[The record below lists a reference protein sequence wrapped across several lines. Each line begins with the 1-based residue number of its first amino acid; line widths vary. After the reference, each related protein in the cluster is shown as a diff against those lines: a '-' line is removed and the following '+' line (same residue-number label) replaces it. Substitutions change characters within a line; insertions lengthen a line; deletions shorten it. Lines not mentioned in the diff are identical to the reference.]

1 MGLSEPKE
9 LNYLNFD
16 KSSLKVSHRG
26 FDHQPYFSVMISL
39 SNEVTVQK
47 RIVYDMFMLFGDIG
61 GLRDFLALILA
72 SVFGLFSEHLK
83 TADLI
88 SRLFRVSI
96 VSSSDSKA

>member
-16 KSSLKVSHRG
+16 KSSLKVSHRS
-26 FDHQPYFSVMISL
+26 FDQPHFSVMISL

>member
-16 KSSLKVSHRG
+16 KSSLKVSHRS
-26 FDHQPYFSVMISL
+26 FDQPYFSVMISL
-39 SNEVTVQK
+39 SNDVTMQK

>member
-26 FDHQPYFSVMISL
+26 FDQPHFSVMISL